1 VYGSEKEKTAARSK
15 LKKFERDNKE
25 AIERNRAQEF
35 GGSIGSGIGAGGME
49 LVVPESQP
57 IAPNNELLRS
67 AFSSPRIFALP

>member
-1 VYGSEKEKTAARSK
+1 MPLWLHRPVYDLVYGSEKEKTAARSK

-35 GGSIGSGIGAGGME
+35 GGGSGSGAGSME

-57 IAPNNELLRS
+57 IAPNNEL
-67 AFSSPRIFALP
+67 